1 MNTYALVILAALLID
16 FLLRLISSALNL
28 SGLRAKLPAEFHD
41 VYDAEKYRNS
51 QNYVH
56 ALTRFQGFADVFNL
70 VITLGFWFLG
80 GFRFLDQK
88 VRAWEVGP
96 ILEGLLYIG
105 VLAAAM
111 AILSIPL
118 NVYRTFVIEERF
130 GFNKTTAKTFIF
142 DLLKGIVL
150 TGIIGGCLLAAILG
164 LFQHAG
170 QYAWLWCWMAS
181 ALFALFLQ
189 CIAPTWIMPLFN
201 RFTPLEEGELREAIE
216 SYAATARFPL
226 QNIFVMDGSKR
237 SSKSNAFICG
247 FGKYKRIA
255 LFDTLISNHPVNE
268 LVAVLAHEIG
278 HFKKKHIRDG
288 VILSIMEL
296 ALMFFLMSIFLS
308 RQGLFEAFFVEETS
322 IYVGLVLFSLLYSPL
337 QLILSI
343 LLHLWS
349 RKNEYEADRF
359 AAQSIND
366 PEDMVKVLKKLA
378 ADNLSNLTP
387 HPFHVFVNYSHPP
400 MLARIKAIR
409 SECST

>member
-1 MNTYALVILAALLID
+1 MHLSAASVNT
-16 FLLRLISSALNL
+16 S
-28 SGLRAKLPAEFHD
+28 E
-41 VYDAEKYRNS
+41 
-51 QNYVH
+51 
-56 ALTRFQGFADVFNL
+56 
-70 VITLGFWFLG
+70 
-80 GFRFLDQK
+80 
-88 VRAWEVGP
+88 
-96 ILEGLLYIG
+96 
-105 VLAAAM
+105 
-111 AILSIPL
+111 
-118 NVYRTFVIEERF
+118 
-130 GFNKTTAKTFIF
+130 
-142 DLLKGIVL
+142 
-150 TGIIGGCLLAAILG
+150 
-164 LFQHAG
+164 
-170 QYAWLWCWMAS
+170 
-181 ALFALFLQ
+181 
-189 CIAPTWIMPLFN
+189 
-201 RFTPLEEGELREAIE
+201 
-216 SYAATARFPL
+216 
-226 QNIFVMDGSKR
+226 
-237 SSKSNAFICG
+237 
-247 FGKYKRIA
+247 IA

-296 ALMFFLMSIFLS
+296 AVMFFLMSIFLS

-359 AAQSIND
+359 AAQSIDD